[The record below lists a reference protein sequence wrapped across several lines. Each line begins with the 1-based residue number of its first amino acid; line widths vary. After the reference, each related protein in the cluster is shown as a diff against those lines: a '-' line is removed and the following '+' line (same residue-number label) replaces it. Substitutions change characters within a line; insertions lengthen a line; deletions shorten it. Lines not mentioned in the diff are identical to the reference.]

1 MKLNKLFVVAASA
14 ALCLTACSDES
25 STVMPDGDALAPAD
39 TLSGNEF
46 SGNEVPS
53 GEASGTEA
61 SGNENLNNNPS
72 GSEIPGTNVPASD
85 VPGGEIPG
93 GNPSGNDTPVNN
105 TSGGDVSG
113 NNAPGGD
120 VPGTENPN
128 SNTPVNSVT
137 NTSGDDE
144 NDLEDAR
151 TLTGAEILLKLSGTS
166 ATVDNNNGCVEVGD
180 KVATITC
187 PGAYYVTGESSD
199 FQVVVNTPA
208 AENEGNTGIYLFN
221 ATLKSQNS
229 PILVK
234 NAEKTVIHLVKGTT
248 NVVEDGNGNHLYT
261 KLSGAQDT
269 AKAAIY
275 AKDDLNIKGAGK
287 LTVNGNFRNGIHCS
301 NDLKIKNGD
310 ITVVAKD
317 NAIKGKGSLQIS
329 GGTLNITAKEGDGLE
344 SDECEENPDGSCKN
358 IVENKGVVEI
368 TGGNITIKSGDD
380 GIQASN
386 YVLVNDSSE
395 TSTIKINSTGKGLMA
410 EKTIYID
417 GGSITVDAEDDA
429 MHTHYS
435 IYMNAGNVTVSSKD
449 DGLHADSAMYLKGST
464 INVVTAYEGIE
475 AYKIFAEGGVTST
488 YATNDGWNAA
498 GGAKE
503 DLGGYSMFSES
514 SGHIVISGGYHY
526 IASKGDMI
534 DVLDAN
540 GTAKMSGGVLILEI
554 TGQSYE
560 NSMGGMGG
568 MGGFGGMGGMGG
580 MGGWGG
586 GMGGG
591 GGGNGC
597 PSNMAGGLIDTDA
610 GFEITGGVLLAFG
623 DYSTDTPNCASVS
636 FTSDKFYGSD
646 NAAFKPEYHG
656 STIFYG
662 GDVKSVAEVNV
673 SGMKELK
680 FPNGKSYMYK

>member
-1 MKLNKLFVVAASA
+1 MKFKKLPVIAASA
-14 ALCLTACSDES
+14 ALCFVACSEENTSVGPDNGIATPIES
-25 STVMPDGDALAPAD
+25 SDASAIPVESSGTIAAPVESSGAIVTPVESSGDIATPAVSSSDVVAPAQSSSSPAAPVES
-39 TLSGNEF
+39 SGTVVTPVQ
-46 SGNEVPS
+46 SSSSVSTPVPS
-53 GEASGTEA
+53 SSSPT
-61 SGNENLNNNPS
+61 
-72 GSEIPGTNVPASD
+72 
-85 VPGGEIPG
+85 
-93 GNPSGNDTPVNN
+93 TPV
-105 TSGGDVSG
+105 V
-113 NNAPGGD
+113 
-120 VPGTENPN
+120 
-128 SNTPVNSVT
+128 TP
-137 NTSGDDE
+137 SGDDDS
-144 NDLEDAR
+144 DLEDAR

-166 ATVDNNNGCVEVGD
+166 ATVENNNGCVEVAD

-208 AENEGNTGIYLFN
+208 ADNEGNTGIYLFN
-221 ATLKSQNS
+221 ATLKSRNA

-248 NVVEDGNGNHLYT
+248 NVVEDGNGNHLYEKVNGT
-261 KLSGAQDT
+261 QDT

-275 AKDDLNIKGAGK
+275 ARDDLNIKGAGK

-317 NAIKGKGSLQIS
+317 NGIKGKGSLQIS
-329 GGTLNITAKEGDGLE
+329 GGTLNITATAGDGLE
-344 SDECEENPDGSCKN
+344 SDECEEGPDGSCAK
-358 IVENKGVVEI
+358 IVENKGFVEI
-368 TGGNITIKSGDD
+368 SGGNITIKAGDD

-386 YVLVNDSSE
+386 YVVVNDSSE
-395 TSTIKINSTGKGLMA
+395 ASTIKINSTGKGLMA

-417 GGSITVDAEDDA
+417 GGTITVDAEDDA

-560 NSMGGMGG
+560 NGMGG
-568 MGGFGGMGGMGG
+568 MGGFGGMGGWGGG
-580 MGGWGG
+580 MGGFG

-673 SGMKELK
+673 SGMKEFK
-680 FPNGKSYMYK
+680 FPNGKVYMYK